1 MGCLVQ
7 PIFIIKGDGLLPR
20 LIYSVVLA
28 LVANILM
35 SGAVSADS
43 KVHVYNWSDYI
54 AKPVLADFTAKTQI
68 QVVYDVFDSN
78 EALEGKLLAGRSGYD
93 VVVPSDHFLARQ
105 INAGAFGKLDK
116 SLLPNWDNLEPRLME
131 QVAVNDPGNQY
142 AVPYLWGTNG
152 IGYNVDKVKEVLG
165 VDTIDS
171 WAVLFEPENM
181 QKLSSCGVAF
191 LDSADEMLPAVLNY
205 LGLDPNS
212 HKSADYKK
220 AEEKLAKIRPYVTYF
235 HSSKYVGDLANGN
248 ICVAAGF
255 SGDVLQAADRADD
268 AGQGVRVAYSIPK
281 EGGNLWFDML
291 AIPADAK
298 NVEEAHAFIN
308 YLLEPAVIA
317 QVSDYVGYANPNRY
331 ADELMDEDVR
341 NNPAV
346 YPEQAVLD
354 NLFVSKPLPSNV
366 QRIKTRSWTRFKS
379 GK

>member
-1 MGCLVQ
+1 M
-7 PIFIIKGDGLLPR
+7 PR
-20 LIYSVVLA
+20 LIQGAVLA
-28 LVANILM
+28 LAVGITM
-35 SGAVSADS
+35 SSGAFAES

-54 AKPVLADFTAKTQI
+54 SKSVLEDFTAQTQI
-68 QVVYDVFDSN
+68 KVVYDVFDSN

-116 SLLPNWDNLEPRLME
+116 SLLPNWDNLEPQLME

-165 VDTIDS
+165 VDSIDS

-181 QKLSSCGVAF
+181 KKLSTCGVAF
-191 LDSADEMLPAVLNY
+191 LDSADEMLPAMLNY

-220 AEEKLAKIRPYVTYF
+220 AEAKLAEVRPYVTYF

-255 SGDVLQAADRADD
+255 SGDVLQAADRADE

-291 AIPADAK
+291 AVPADAK

-308 YLLEPAVIA
+308 YLLDPAVIA
-317 QVSDYVGYANPNRY
+317 QVSDYVGYANPNRL
-331 ADELMDEDVR
+331 ADSLMDPEVR

>member
-1 MGCLVQ
+1 
-7 PIFIIKGDGLLPR
+7 
-20 LIYSVVLA
+20 
-28 LVANILM
+28 M
-35 SGAVSADS
+35 SSAAFAEK

-54 AKPVLADFTAKTQI
+54 SPSALEEFTAQTQT
-68 QVVYDVFDSN
+68 QVIYDVFDSN

-93 VVVPSDHFLARQ
+93 VVVPSDHFMARQ
-105 INAGAFGKLDK
+105 IQAGAFGKLDK
-116 SLLPNWDNLEPRLME
+116 SLLPNWDNLDPQLLA
-131 QVAVNDPGNQY
+131 QVATNDPGNQY
-142 AVPYLWGTNG
+142 AAPYLWGTNG

-165 VDTIDS
+165 VDYIDS
-171 WAVLFEPENM
+171 WAVLFEPEHM

-191 LDSADEMLPAVLNY
+191 LDSADEMIPAMLNY

-212 HKSADYKK
+212 HKAEDYKK
-220 AEEKLAKIRPYVTYF
+220 AEAKLAEVRPYVTYF
-235 HSSKYVGDLANGN
+235 HSSKYVADLANGN

-255 SGDVLQAADRADD
+255 SGDVLQAADRAEE

-291 AIPADAK
+291 AIPADAN
-298 NVEEAHAFIN
+298 NVAEAHAFIN
-308 YLLEPAVIA
+308 YLLDPAVIA
-317 QVSDYVGYANPNRY
+317 RVSDYVGYANPNRY
-331 ADELMDEDVR
+331 ADELMDEEVR

-354 NLFVSKPLPSNV
+354 KLFVSQPLPSKV

>member
-54 AKPVLADFTAKTQI
+54 TKPVLADFTAKTQI
-68 QVVYDVFDSN
+68 QVLYDVFDSN

-105 INAGAFGKLDK
+105 IDAGAFGKLDK

-317 QVSDYVGYANPNRY
+317 QVSDYVGHANPNRY

>member
-1 MGCLVQ
+1 MS
-7 PIFIIKGDGLLPR
+7 K
-20 LIYSVVLA
+20 LIQGVVLA
-28 LVANILM
+28 VTANMLI
-35 SGAVSADS
+35 SSAAFAER

-54 AKPVLADFTAKTQI
+54 SKQVLEDFTAQTQI

-105 INAGAFGKLDK
+105 VQAGAFGKLDK
-116 SLLPNWDNLEPRLME
+116 SLLTNWDNLDPQLMQ

-181 QKLSSCGVAF
+181 EKLSACGVAF
-191 LDSADEMLPAVLNY
+191 LDSADEMLPAMLNY

-212 HKSADYKK
+212 QKTKDYKK
-220 AEEKLAKIRPYVTYF
+220 AEEKLAEIRPYVTYF

-248 ICVAAGF
+248 ICIAAGF
-255 SGDVLQAADRADD
+255 SGDVLQAADRADE

-331 ADELMDEDVR
+331 ADELMDEEVR

-346 YPEQAVLD
+346 YPAQSVLD
-354 NLFVSKPLPSNV
+354 NLFVSKPLPSKV
-366 QRIKTRSWTRFKS
+366 QRVKTRSWTRFKS
-379 GK
+379 GR

>member
-1 MGCLVQ
+1 M
-7 PIFIIKGDGLLPR
+7 PR
-20 LIYSVVLA
+20 LIHSVVLA
-28 LVANILM
+28 LTANLLL
-35 SGAVSADS
+35 SSAAFAS
-43 KVHVYNWSDYI
+43 STVHVYNWSDYI
-54 AKPVLADFTAKTQI
+54 SKPVLADFTAKTQT
-68 QVVYDVFDSN
+68 QVLYDVFDSN

-105 INAGAFGKLDK
+105 IQAGAFAKLER
-116 SLLPNWDNLEPRLME
+116 SLLPNWDNLDPQLMQ

-181 QKLSSCGVAF
+181 KKLSSCGVAF
-191 LDSADEMLPAVLNY
+191 LDSADEMLPAMLNY

-255 SGDVLQAADRADD
+255 SGDVLQAADRADE
-268 AGQGVRVAYSIPK
+268 AGHGVRVAYSIPK

-308 YLLEPAVIA
+308 YLLDPAVIA
-317 QVSDYVGYANPNRY
+317 KVSDYVGYANPNRF

-354 NLFVSKPLPSNV
+354 NLFVSKPLPGNV